1 MNIEFIKS
9 IYPARNQNSSKK
21 DFGSVL
27 LIGGSKKYVGAILIA
42 ALACIRSGSGLV
54 YVATPSPVYKQIS
67 GIIPEVI
74 FIEIPVKKN
83 NQIDYIKA
91 KNILLESINFVDSF
105 AIGPGMN
112 NSEESIRFLE
122 EFLNIMGNNKTLS
135 PIVIDADAINN
146 LAYLDG
152 WEKKNKNSII
162 LTPHIDEMSRLGKIA
177 VNKILIDKKKCA
189 KTYAKKLNSIIV
201 LKGANTV
208 IASPNGL
215 VQISPYVNSAMAK
228 AGTGDMLTGLISGL
242 IASDRANI
250 THENNLFYKSCLG
263 VYIQGFAANI
273 AKKEIG
279 ETAVKTTD
287 IIERLGLFHK
297 KFFQ

>member
-1 MNIEFIKS
+1 MNIEFIKN
-9 IYPARNQNSSKK
+9 IYPKRNQNSSKK

-27 LIGGSKKYVGAILIA
+27 LIGGSKKYIGAILLA
-42 ALACIRSGSGLV
+42 ALACIKSGCGLV
-54 YVATPSPVYKQIS
+54 FVATPSPVYKQIS
-67 GIIPEVI
+67 GLIPEVI

-83 NQIDYIKA
+83 TQVNYIKA
-91 KNILLESINFVDSF
+91 KNILLETLNYIDSF

-112 NSEESIRFLE
+112 NSQESIRLLE
-122 EFLNIMGNNKTLS
+122 EFLKIMGNNKPHS

-146 LAYLDG
+146 LTYLEG
-152 WEKKNKNSII
+152 WEKKKENPII
-162 LTPHIDEMSRLGKIA
+162 LTPHVGEMSRLGKIT
-177 VNKILIDKKKCA
+177 KKQILNNKKKCA
-189 KTYAKKLNSIIV
+189 QTYAKKLDSIIV
-201 LKGANTV
+201 LKGPNTV
-208 IASPNGL
+208 IASPNSL
-215 VQISPYVNSAMAK
+215 VQTSSFVNAAMAK